1 MEEQPMP
8 STSKAV
14 HIRDLE
20 TAMRN
25 AVIIMTTNEDKQ
37 GSATEQC
44 SNTGANNE
52 AQDVEM
58 ESIKEN
64 KQIQEQPMSHRPKT
78 AARKDLEAF
87 LQHMLTRKNELCTA
101 FCNADDNNNPQ
112 ESTTLKA
119 PVYQIVSDEKSF
131 SPPAKRKFKY

>member
-1 MEEQPMP
+1 MDEQPMP

-20 TAMRN
+20 SAMRKTALYVN
-25 AVIIMTTNEDKQ
+25 SKEDQ
-37 GSATEQC
+37 ESATEKC
-44 SNTGANNE
+44 SNTGANKE
-52 AQDVEM
+52 PEDVEM

-64 KQIQEQPMSHRPKT
+64 QQIPEQPTSHRPKT

-87 LQHMLTRKNELCTA
+87 LQQMLTRKNACTV

-112 ESTTLKA
+112 DSTTLKS
-119 PVYQIVSDEKSF
+119 PVYQIVNDDKSF
-131 SPPAKRKFKY
+131 SPPTKRKFKY